1 MTTKISKEEAERQ
14 KFFTT
19 TNKLFELGKIHQQ
32 NEILKNIESNKNSIK
47 KKLLD
52 EFNCPKIKDSL
63 FQYDDKVNIV
73 LEQISDDKVNF
84 ACNNMETY
92 NIYAG
97 SQSIEN
103 INDFEGKIESNSLY
117 IVIDNWKSYPNDT
130 NNYTKKIFFRN
141 IKSKNTISNSYTNE
155 LQPQQDEIYSKNN
168 KFLLKLDKPLLLPD
182 LEASN
187 YIMIKLKS
195 IPLAVNKINIKKLI
209 LIRYFLDNDIK
220 KLNNVITEKNNEIK
234 HLDKLCDEQTEDLL
248 RNESFIKSKQFY
260 IQELETKFKNEIF
273 KYNLIFSLLICIN
286 LITLYSAMFGYNR
299 LISDSSNYIFYP
311 TYYIFNS
318 IFLNVPV
325 LSFLFTIFIMKISS
339 LIFCKK

>member
-97 SQSIEN
+97 SQKIEN

-155 LQPQQDEIYSKNN
+155 LQPQQDEIYSNNN

-187 YIMIKLKS
+187 YIMIKL
-195 IPLAVNKINIKKLI
+195 
-209 LIRYFLDNDIK
+209 
-220 KLNNVITEKNNEIK
+220 
-234 HLDKLCDEQTEDLL
+234 H
-248 RNESFIKSKQFY
+248 
-260 IQELETKFKNEIF
+260 
-273 KYNLIFSLLICIN
+273 
-286 LITLYSAMFGYNR
+286 
-299 LISDSSNYIFYP
+299 
-311 TYYIFNS
+311 YYIK
-318 IFLNVPV
+318 
-325 LSFLFTIFIMKISS
+325 T
-339 LIFCKK
+339 